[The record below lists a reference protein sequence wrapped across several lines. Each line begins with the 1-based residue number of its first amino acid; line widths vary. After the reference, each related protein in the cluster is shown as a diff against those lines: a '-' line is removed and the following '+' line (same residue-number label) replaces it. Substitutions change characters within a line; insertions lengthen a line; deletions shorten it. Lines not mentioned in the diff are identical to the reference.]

1 MRQSVRVMEG
11 VRDMHGM
18 QPVDQFIAE
27 LRSACPGSLGEM
39 LLKTEYGQKFALPS
53 GGRLV
58 ISCTSDRAVSKL
70 HTEGGV
76 AVPADVVDMARALAN
91 RFTAAGSRQRRLLL
105 ESLDHLAKYA
115 IRDAVSPPAV
125 GQSRLTE
132 ALPAAEHEAVSTG
145 GDDPLAKILPVG
157 TIGVRRANRSRAGVL
172 ADGRGGPGGWSQEI
186 GRRCEQFAFEWIAA
200 RCSGTPSKDS
210 SSIDPVRFRIGAS
223 DRLLVWINA
232 EIEQGNSW
240 DIEERDVATG
250 KILRRH
256 EVKAR
261 TGELTESEHALAVE
275 LGDAYAIWRVDPD
288 TDMCERLR
296 ARGIQQE
303 ISPTPVRAIGSDQSH
318 PRRVSAGTH
327 ADDPDAPTMVVLGS
341 STREFCRRLR
351 RTHQCFVGRFR
362 GNLVVAFRV
371 TPELEKELP
380 PSKSRVWVA
389 NRSSAGCERLLVHA
403 SMAATPSRA
412 PASGGRLIVGI
423 VLSGSRGLGRAMK
436 QAGCSFMG

>member
-1 MRQSVRVMEG
+1 MSDALSIESTDAWKFV
-11 VRDMHGM
+11 
-18 QPVDQFIAE
+18 VDLQA
-27 LRSACPGSLGEM
+27 LCPGEFYGEPRVIQYGIKM
-39 LLKTEYGQKFALPS
+39 AMRNGGALLVWFRQ
-53 GGRLV
+53 GGF
-58 ISCTSDRAVSKL
+58 VSKL
-70 HTEGGV
+70 SCESASPSA
-76 AVPADVVDMARALAN
+76 AV
-91 RFTAAGSRQRRLLL
+91 
-105 ESLDHLAKYA
+105 LAKLEELVRGKLISFNRRPALERA
-115 IRDAVSPPAV
+115 ISEWRSQAAIHLTLTATTDPSPV
-125 GQSRLTE
+125 NGQAQQDGPMNTSPE
-132 ALPAAEHEAVSTG
+132 C
-145 GDDPLAKILPVG
+145 DDPIGEIPASG
-157 TIGVRRANRSRAGVL
+157 TIGLRGNAHRLPTRSAS
-172 ADGRGGPGGWSQEI
+172 GPIAESGWSQEI

-200 RCSGTPSKDS
+200 RCGGTPSKDS

-288 TDMCERLR
+288 TGMCKRLR

-423 VLSGSRGLGRAMK
+423 VLSGSRGLGHAMK